1 MKKQEVLINRSICC
15 LNIIYDD
22 MLRNKIKAIASLI
35 EPMMMLILGII
46 IGFVIWSIVSSML
59 AGYAQ

>member
-1 MKKQEVLINRSICC
+1 VKKQEVLINRSICC